1 MGATSAGHR
10 PTRAELR
17 AAREAANSDAA
28 ESLGLGFPQQRV
40 ALADAGPRPLA
51 EPAEPATGAES
62 PPRPLRR
69 RSRATFS
76 SVLGELLIT
85 VGMIVLLFVV
95 WQLWVNDAIEG
106 AANNESGL
114 ELSQQWDQSAPAEPA
129 APDEPATPP
138 GEIPV
143 AAPPAEGE
151 EMGVLWVPRFGSDY
165 HVRMAGGTSRSVTLD
180 PIGIGHYE
188 QSEMPG
194 EVGNTA
200 YAAHRTGYGG
210 APFYEIAEL
219 RAGDPIIIE
228 TRDGWYTYRFR
239 NLEYVQPSQTGVL
252 SDVPREVATP
262 AGERYLTLTSC
273 SPKHTINERIIAY
286 AAFDSFTPRA
296 DGPPDTIAASSAAGA
311 ES

>member
-1 MGATSAGHR
+1 MEASSAGNK

-17 AAREAANSDAA
+17 AARAA
-28 ESLGLGFPQQRV
+28 ENVDASDPLGLGFGDPRV
-40 ALADAGPRPLA
+40 SLADAGPRPYPHA
-51 EPAEPATGAES
+51 A
-62 PPRPLRR
+62 PPRAPRP

-85 VGMIVLLFVV
+85 IGMIVLLFVV

-106 AANNESGL
+106 SANNEAGHALAQEWSA
-114 ELSQQWDQSAPAEPA
+114 SAPTDPPVAPADPA
-129 APDEPATPP
+129 APVEIPIAAKP
-138 GEIPV
+138 GE
-143 AAPPAEGE
+143 GE
-151 EMGVLWVPRFGSDY
+151 LMGILYVPRFGSDY
-165 HVRMAGGTSRSVTLD
+165 NVRMAGGISRSVTLD
-180 PIGIGHYE
+180 PIGIGHYPN
-188 QSEMPG
+188 SKMPG

-210 APFYEIAEL
+210 APFYKIAEL

-228 TRDGWYTYRFR
+228 TPDGWYTYTFR
-239 NLEYVQPSQTGVL
+239 NLEYVQPTQTGVL
-252 SDVPREVATP
+252 SDVPQDVATP

-286 AAFDSFTPRA
+286 SSFDSFTPRA
-296 DGPPDTIAASSAAGA
+296 DGPPESIAAAVAAGA